1 MIPIPLPSFLRLLVS
16 SNRFRFCGV
25 VHKKASRLQY
35 FRGQPDRAIKE
46 VEETA
51 KDVQSKFGPA
61 ADETLGYMC
70 LLALTYRDV
79 QYWKESETR

>member
-1 MIPIPLPSFLRLLVS
+1 MIPIPLPSFLILLVS

-25 VHKKASRLQY
+25 VHKKASSLQY
-35 FRGQPDRAIKE
+35 FRGQPDRTINE
-46 VEETA
+46 VEEIV
-51 KDVQSKFGPA
+51 KDAQVKFGPA

-79 QYWKESETR
+79 QY